1 MTLTSKTSPVHK
13 PCTYPAPSMRIHER
27 GRIYQVRSF
36 ILRLCWCKGPHK
48 SWTLTKRGPAW
59 RPLMYTSVLWRWIFF
74 FTSPDLQLLGKIK
87 FNFFSY
93 DKASKKDIAV
103 CQDAKSQVTQVHNK
117 SSCFI
122 HFTWGY
128 ATEVQL
134 IFESMNKYALINKI
148 QQLCLISSHGL
159 AQPTQTLRQ

>member
-1 MTLTSKTSPVHK
+1 MLVQRTTQVMNTNKTW
-13 PCTYPAPSMRIHER
+13 PCLKAIDVYFRI
-27 GRIYQVRSF
+27 V
-36 ILRLCWCKGPHK
+36 K
-48 SWTLTKRGPAW
+48 
-59 RPLMYTSVLWRWIFF
+59 MDFF
-74 FTSPDLQLLGKIK
+74 F
-87 FNFFSY
+87 FY